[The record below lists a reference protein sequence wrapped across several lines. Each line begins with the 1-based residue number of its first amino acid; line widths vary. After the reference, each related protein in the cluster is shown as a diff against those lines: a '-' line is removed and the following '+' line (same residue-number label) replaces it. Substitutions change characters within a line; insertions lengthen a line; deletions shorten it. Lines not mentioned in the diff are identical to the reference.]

1 MNKYPEKEVK
11 EKMTGVS
18 HYEQNPQ
25 YSADRYSVKI
35 VENEQNS
42 LKNFS
47 LKMAFVNVLK
57 DLSMVKTKVALN
69 LTKRQLICFG
79 AAAAIGVPA
88 YIFTRGAIG
97 NSGAVLLMIG
107 LMLPLFLLAMYE
119 KDGQPA
125 EVSLRNVIRVKL
137 LWPGKRPYNTEN
149 LYEIL
154 EKEASDIATQDK
166 TTAKAAERKRP
177 AGKKQ

>member
-1 MNKYPEKEVK
+1 
-11 EKMTGVS
+11 
-18 HYEQNPQ
+18 
-25 YSADRYSVKI
+25 
-35 VENEQNS
+35 
-42 LKNFS
+42 
-47 LKMAFVNVLK
+47 MAFVNVPK
-57 DLSMVKTKVALN
+57 DLSVVKSKIALN

-107 LMLPLFLLAMYE
+107 LMLPLFFLAMYE

-125 EVSLRNVIRVKL
+125 EVILRNIIRTKL
-137 LWPGKRPYNTEN
+137 LWPGIRPYKTEN

-154 EKEASDIATQDK
+154 EKEASDIASSNK
-166 TTAKAAERKRP
+166 TTAKAAVGKHQKRQG
-177 AGKKQ
+177 AGKGKPR